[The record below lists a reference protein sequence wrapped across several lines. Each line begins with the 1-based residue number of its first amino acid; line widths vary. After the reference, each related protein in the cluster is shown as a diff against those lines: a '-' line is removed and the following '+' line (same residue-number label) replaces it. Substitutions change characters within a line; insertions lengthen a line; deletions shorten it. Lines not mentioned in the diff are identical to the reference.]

1 MLNCKSLLS
10 GSILGKGVRLKISVL
25 RTTRHWWFTPIILAT
40 WEAEIKR
47 MEVQGQSAQT
57 I

>member
-25 RTTRHWWFTPIILAT
+25 LARHWWFTPIILAT